1 MVLALIGIVIGV
13 LLVIFLIN
21 KVSKTN
27 PHDVVRI
34 DVYCKKCGSEIRG
47 LKCPKCEKS
56 QSFGV

>member
-13 LLVIFLIN
+13 LLVIFLIS
-21 KVSKTN
+21 KASKTN
-27 PHDVVRI
+27 PRDVVRI
-34 DVYCKKCGSEIRG
+34 GVYCKKCGFETRG